1 MLLDE
6 QRVLALQEV
15 ALNMFYSLVNS
26 WLKHLKGLTK
36 GTQLLVGTKGKNPV
50 VL

>member
-15 ALNMFYSLVNS
+15 ALNLFYSLVNL
-26 WLKHLKGLTK
+26 WLKQLKGLTK
-36 GTQLLVGTKGKNPV
+36 GTQLLVGN
-50 VL
+50 